1 MKKEIN
7 QEEVKYIAHLARL
20 DLSKEEEEKFTW
32 QLKEIL
38 AYVDKLKEVD
48 IQNILPTSHVFP
60 LKNVF
65 REDKQKKS
73 LPVEKALSNA
83 PEQRR
88 NQFVVP
94 RIVGS

>member
-1 MKKEIN
+1 MKKEIDR
-7 QEEVKYIAHLARL
+7 EEVKYIAHLARL

-32 QLKEIL
+32 QLREIL
-38 AYVDKLKEVD
+38 AYVDKLKEID
-48 IQNILPTSHVFP
+48 TQNVPPTSHVFS

-83 PEQRR
+83 PQQRR

-94 RIVGS
+94 RIIK

>member
-73 LPVEKALSNA
+73 LPLEKALFNA